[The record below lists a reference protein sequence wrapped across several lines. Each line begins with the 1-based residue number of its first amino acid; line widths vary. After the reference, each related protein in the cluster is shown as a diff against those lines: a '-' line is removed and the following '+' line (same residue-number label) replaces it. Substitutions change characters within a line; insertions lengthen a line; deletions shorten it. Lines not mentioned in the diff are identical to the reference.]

1 MNPRAAVN
9 DLLPFQGSPFGQL
22 GYFSKLSYML
32 SSVCQKRYLL
42 YNIFFHFVK
51 HYFKLFLQVFICL
64 TNGESGIRTHA
75 PLRTNGFQ
83 DRLVM
88 TTSIPLQLI
97 FHTDFV
103 SAKCILPSLF
113 FHVNILLQVFF
124 CFSSFFRNSLFF
136 IMISAISR
144 SSGVVIFIFS

>member
-88 TTSIPLQLI
+88 TTSIPL
-97 FHTDFV
+97 HD
-103 SAKCILPSLF
+103 SLF
-113 FHVNILLQVFF
+113 SCRFLSDIGYFITREFLSQYKILSFLVFPVKAPGNTFLQ
-124 CFSSFFRNSLFF
+124 RLL
-136 IMISAISR
+136 R
-144 SSGVVIFIFS
+144 SPGLPEL